1 MALAG
6 PQSCTPLQCRS
17 IDACILSSW
26 NPWVIVETLIK
37 RFGDESLEFIQFPL
51 FDEFGH
57 HSLGIL
63 DEHEYCIF
71 ESSLHIHLHVHS
83 CFQPSTPMLIIF
95 TTLHHGQPST
105 LDSLY
110 T

>member
-6 PQSCTPLQCRS
+6 LQSRTPLQCCS
-17 IDACILSSW
+17 INACILRSW

-57 HSLGIL
+57 RSSGVL

-110 T
+110 M